1 MRDIVKEYQKKFR
14 RNHQRART
22 LYCAAAGTGAYH
34 QPVRELAAARRGH
47 CQNGRISVR

>member
-14 RNHQRART
+14 RN
-22 LYCAAAGTGAYH
+22 H